1 MEWYLSQ
8 MDREVGIAF
17 NSDFNFSL
25 AALLYKGAMLM
36 HTHVYVIGLE
46 KTCQVAKIRPF
57 NLFSY
62 SYEVLMLNQSITLHL
77 ILIHCL
83 EVNL

>member
-25 AALLYKGAMLM
+25 AALLYKGTTLSM
-36 HTHVYVIGLE
+36 HIQAYVISWGE
-46 KTCQVAKIRPF
+46 TCRVAKIGPF
-57 NLFSY
+57 NPNSY
-62 SYEVLMLNQSITLHL
+62 S
-77 ILIHCL
+77 
-83 EVNL
+83 